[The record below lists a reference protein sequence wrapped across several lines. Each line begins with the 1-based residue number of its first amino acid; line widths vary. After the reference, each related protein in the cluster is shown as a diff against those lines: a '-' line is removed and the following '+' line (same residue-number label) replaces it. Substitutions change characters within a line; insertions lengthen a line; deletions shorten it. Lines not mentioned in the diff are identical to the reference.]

1 MVGRSRLVQSAV
13 LNNRRHILTA
23 DVAGEVDL
31 WDALSCR
38 VVESFGVCSLEAKQR
53 ELFEPVSV
61 PAWFSCETNSGA
73 HCSVVIISEPGHR
86 TADA

>member
-1 MVGRSRLVQSAV
+1 MGRSRLVQSAV

-23 DVAGEVDL
+23 DAGGKIDL

-73 HCSVVIISEPGHR
+73 HSSIVNIS
-86 TADA
+86 